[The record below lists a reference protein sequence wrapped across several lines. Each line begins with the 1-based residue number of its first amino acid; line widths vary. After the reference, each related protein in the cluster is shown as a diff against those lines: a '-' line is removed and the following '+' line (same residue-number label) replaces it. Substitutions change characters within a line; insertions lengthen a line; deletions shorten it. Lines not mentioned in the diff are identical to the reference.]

1 MLMCIFRIDG
11 NNNNDDENVW
21 RAQNHDFD
29 ETKMNN
35 ECKVGRKEERMAV
48 VHEKECKT
56 EKEVLEQTRRQECH
70 GQSEKKERRRIQEFA
85 VVDGKGNAEPLESL
99 SFLSSSKSKKL
110 VLAGVVYPSNGP
122 MNKSTGRRI
131 KKMGPIVGYS
141 VDLSGNSAQVVIETK
156 SALYVALRPTAGY
169 KKCYENLAGQAAIA
183 FEVVRALDVKT
194 GGSTQVR
201 FEEVIARLAR
211 SKVTREFSSSREG
224 LLINGKFILDQLKG
238 MNLDSSSFYTT
249 LEKEVSKYM
258 YVGTQRMTQG
268 NGIVIQRDE
277 GSHTSSDSGQFD
289 AQELADQQ
297 YAMQLQAKIDREMN
311 NGYVD

>member
-1 MLMCIFRIDG
+1 M
-11 NNNNDDENVW
+11 
-21 RAQNHDFD
+21 QNHNFD
-29 ETKMNN
+29 ETKMNS
-35 ECKVGRKEERMAV
+35 ECKVGRKEGRMAV
-48 VHEKECKT
+48 VHEKECKS
-56 EKEVLEQTRRQECH
+56 EKEALEQTRQQDYH
-70 GQSEKKERRRIQEFA
+70 GKAEKKERRRIQEFA

-99 SFLSSSKSKKL
+99 SFLSSKSSKKL
-110 VLAGVVYPSNGP
+110 VLAGVVYPVSGP

-141 VDLSGNSAQVVIETK
+141 VELKGSSAQVVIETRLA
-156 SALYVALRPTAGY
+156 SYVALRPTAGY

-183 FEVVRALDVKT
+183 FEVVKALDVKC
-194 GGSTQVR
+194 GGNSQVR

-238 MNLDSSSFYTT
+238 MNLDRTSFYTT
-249 LEKEVSKYM
+249 LEAEVSNYM
-258 YVGTQRMTQG
+258 YVGAQRMTHG

-277 GSHTSSDSGQFD
+277 GSHTSSDSGQITCD

-311 NGYVD
+311 NGYGVLK